1 MHKTCDQVLDVPVSI
16 ELPDGKVWKPRN
28 SGGKDDGLITYY
40 EGLARSKNNVTAY
53 PQKEVVPTKSCNFA
67 EELDLRGTGHRLRA
81 KYKFK
86 NQIGGKTGTTQG
98 NSDGWFMGVTP
109 DLVSGVWVGCDD
121 KRLRFRSTRYGQGAN
136 MALPI
141 WAIYMRYVYSD
152 AEIGLSQEPF
162 LAPDGYAMTP
172 YCPAPRKKTFWEPD
186 EDGDVDDVLGLP
198 E

>member
-1 MHKTCDQVLDVPVSI
+1 MSPEAAFNMVRMLQ
-16 ELPDGKVWKPRN
+16 G
-28 SGGKDDGLITYY
+28 
-40 EGLARSKNNVTAY
+40 
-53 PQKEVVPTKSCNFA
+53 VV
-67 EELDLRGTGHRLRA
+67 DHLRGTGHRLRA

-121 KRLRFRSTRYGQGAN
+121 KRLRLKRTKYGQGAN

-141 WAIYMRYVYSD
+141 WAIYMKYVYAD
-152 AEIGLSQEPF
+152 PKIGLTEEPF
-162 LAPDGYAMTP
+162 IAPDNYTMSP
-172 YCPAPRKKTFWEPD
+172 FCPAPKTKSFWDPD
-186 EDGDVDDVLGLP
+186 QDLDDALGLP